1 MALFNKILIANR
13 GEIALRVIRACREL
27 GIKTVAVYS
36 IADADSLPVREAD
49 EAVCIGPAQA
59 SASYLL
65 IDRILSVASICDVDA
80 IHPGYG
86 FLAENAYFAEA
97 CRKHNITFI
106 GPTPEAMRALGDK
119 AVARDTMKKAG
130 VPVTPGSEGLIA
142 TEADA
147 IKMAQKLG
155 YPVIVKA
162 TAGGGG
168 RGMRIAHNDDSLIQ
182 GFHAAKTEAE
192 KAFGDGSL
200 YMEKYII
207 NPRHIEFQILAD
219 NYGNVVHLGE
229 RDCSVQ
235 RRNQKL
241 IEESPSP
248 ALNSKLREK
257 MGNAAV
263 KAAKAAGYTNAGT
276 IEFLLTGDSNFY
288 FMEMN
293 TRVQV
298 EHPVTEELTGVDI
311 VKEQIRIAAGEHLS
325 VRQKDIK
332 FTDHVIECRINAENP
347 ETRFTPCPG
356 EVKLLVPAGGIGV
369 RVDTHVYSGYRIPP
383 YYDSMIAKLI
393 VKAPDREQAIIRCR
407 RALDEFIIDGVK
419 TTIPF
424 SMKIVNDKEFIAG
437 KYDTGFVERA
447 FMSEGEKPEAAKSEA
462 ADETAAAK
470 TSHKSRSKAVR

>member
-59 SASYLL
+59 SASYLM
-65 IDRILSVASICDVDA
+65 IDRILSVAAICDVDA

-119 AVARDTMKKAG
+119 AIARETMMKAG
-130 VPVTPGSEGLIA
+130 VPVTPGSEGLID

-147 IKMAQKLG
+147 LKMAAKLG

-168 RGMRIAHNDDSLIQ
+168 RGMRIAHDEASLIQ
-182 GFHAAKTEAE
+182 GFHSAKTEAE
-192 KAFGDGSL
+192 NAFGDGSL

-207 NPRHIEFQILAD
+207 NPRHIEFQIPAD
-219 NYGNVVHLGE
+219 EHGNVVHLGE

-248 ALNSKLREK
+248 ALDSSLREA
-257 MGNAAV
+257 MGSAAV

-276 IEFLLTGDSNFY
+276 IEFLLTQEGNFY

-311 VKEQIRIAAGEHLS
+311 VKEQIRIAAGETLS
-325 VRQKDIK
+325 VSQDDIK
-332 FTDHVIECRINAENP
+332 FEGHVIECRINAENP
-347 ETRFTPCPG
+347 DTKFTPCPG
-356 EVKLLVPAGGIGV
+356 EVKLLIPAGGIGV

-393 VKAPDREQAIIRCR
+393 VKAPNREQAIIRCR
-407 RALDEFIIDGVK
+407 RALDEFVVDGVK

-424 SMKIVNDKEFIAG
+424 SKKIVTDKDFTAG

-447 FMSEGEKPEAAKSEA
+447 FMSN
-462 ADETAAAK
+462 D
-470 TSHKSRSKAVR
+470 KAGK

>member
-13 GEIALRVIRACREL
+13 GEIALRIIRACREL

-59 SASYLL
+59 SASYLM
-65 IDRILSVASICDVDA
+65 IDRILSVAAICDVDA

-97 CRKHNITFI
+97 CRSHNIAFI
-106 GPTPEAMRALGDK
+106 GPTAEAMRALGDK
-119 AVARDTMKKAG
+119 AVARDTMVKAG
-130 VPVTPGSEGLIA
+130 VPVTPGSDGLID

-147 IKMAQKLG
+147 VAMADKLG

-168 RGMRIAHNDDSLIQ
+168 RGMRIAYDEASLIQ
-182 GFHAAKTEAE
+182 GFHAAHTEAE
-192 KAFGDGSL
+192 NAFGDGSL
-200 YMEKYII
+200 YMEKYIV

-219 NYGNVVHLGE
+219 EHGNVVHLGE

-248 ALNSKLREK
+248 ALSSELRKL
-257 MGNAAV
+257 MGEAAV

-276 IEFLLTGDSNFY
+276 IEFLLTGDNQFY

-311 VKEQIRIAAGEHLS
+311 VKEQIRIAAGEKLS
-325 VRQKDIK
+325 VSQDDIK
-332 FTDHVIECRINAENP
+332 FTGHVIECRINAENP
-347 ETRFTPCPG
+347 DTKFTPCPG
-356 EVKLLVPAGGIGV
+356 EVKLMVPAGGIGV

-393 VKAPDREQAIIRCR
+393 VKAENREQALIRCR
-407 RALDEFIIDGVK
+407 RALSEFIIDGIK

-424 SMKIVNDKEFIAG
+424 SEKIINHKEFAEG

-447 FMSEGEKPEAAKSEA
+447 FFSNENG
-462 ADETAAAK
+462 
-470 TSHKSRSKAVR
+470 SKNGK